1 MDILEIFLQKYMEN
15 EDSFTKLTKSL
26 VAMAIAIAQET
37 MPGQYCNSEALL
49 ARKKT
54 S

>member
-37 MPGQYCNSEALL
+37 MPGHCNSEALL

>member
-1 MDILEIFLQKYMEN
+1 MDILEIFLQKYKEN

-26 VAMAIAIAQET
+26 VAMAITLAQET
-37 MPGQYCNSEALL
+37 MPGHCNSKALL
-49 ARKKT
+49 AGEKT